1 VFAPVC
7 KLARCETNYCT
18 ARGQVFFNVYIH
30 LHIKIKTCSFVALES
45 QYLLTKGKN
54 CFRVISH
61 VTMETP
67 YNVSEILPDDGVAIY
82 EPLQYTSIY
91 LYTDIHFNIIV
102 HRSCIAN
109 DHFPRGFPAD
119 ILYVFISPAQ
129 KTVYTSYNFTFKYCK
144 ESNVRQFWYRISFHF
159 ILSISD
165 FYTLFALTN

>member
-1 VFAPVC
+1 MQ
-7 KLARCETNYCT
+7 T
-18 ARGQVFFNVYIH
+18 GQVRNQLLYSKGAGFLYFNVHIH
-30 LHIKIKTCSFVALES
+30 LHIKIKTCSFVSLKS
-45 QYLLTKGKN
+45 QYMVFRKTI
-54 CFRVISH
+54 CFRVISY
-61 VTMETP
+61 VSMETT

-109 DHFPRGFPAD
+109 DNFPRGFPAD